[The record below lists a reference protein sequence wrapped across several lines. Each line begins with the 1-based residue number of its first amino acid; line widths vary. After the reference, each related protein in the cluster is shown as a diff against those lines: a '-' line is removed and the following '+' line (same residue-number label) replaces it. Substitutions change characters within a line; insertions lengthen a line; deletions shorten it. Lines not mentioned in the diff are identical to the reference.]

1 MKITTENLLTAEKLE
16 LIGNASFDLVNA
28 GDITALSADLSTTPN
43 GAADGLIITNARAF
57 PRTIPF
63 ILRIKNG
70 QNVQDVIDSV
80 FSVVR
85 LKSDVRITLEG
96 FYKNP
101 FSEVY
106 NDGIITEINKPRFSE
121 NSPALSIAFS
131 VYFPDPFWRKNIEE
145 TTSNPTEANPY
156 TLTNSGQVETG
167 AEITITATSNA
178 VSIPTVYLA
187 SGGNTQTMSFS
198 VPEISLSMD
207 SGDTFVI
214 KTFRGEKSAI
224 LTVGGTKTDATP
236 YLDFSAD
243 WITIPRGNSSFYL
256 SASNFSVDIKFEAK
270 YI

>member
-1 MKITTENLLTAEKLE
+1 MQITIEDLLTAEELE

-43 GAADGLIITNARAF
+43 GAADGLIVTNARAF

-63 ILRIKNG
+63 VLRIKNG
-70 QNVQDVIDSV
+70 QNVQDVLDSV

-85 LKSDVRITLEG
+85 LKADVRITLEG
-96 FYKNP
+96 FYKSP

-106 NDGIITEINKPRFSE
+106 NDGKIIEISKPRFSE

-131 VYFPDPFWRKNIEE
+131 VYFPDPYWKKDI
-145 TTSNPTEANPY
+145 TATKSNPTAANKL
-156 TLTNSGQVETG
+156 TLTNAGQVETG
-167 AEITITATSNA
+167 AEITITATSNE

-187 SGGNTQTMSFS
+187 SGGNTQTMSFTI
-198 VPEISLSMD
+198 PEISTSMD

-224 LTVGGTKTDATP
+224 LTVGGTVTVATP
-236 YLDFSAD
+236 YLDFSSV
-243 WITIPRGNSSFYL
+243 WITIPRGSSLFYL
-256 SASNFSVDIKFEAK
+256 SASDFSVDINFEAK

>member
-1 MKITTENLLTAEKLE
+1 MQITIEDLLTSDELE

-63 ILRIKNG
+63 VLRIKNG
-70 QNVQDVIDSV
+70 QNVQDVLDSV

-85 LKSDVRITLEG
+85 LKADVRITLEG
-96 FYKNP
+96 FYKSP

-106 NDGIITEINKPRFSE
+106 NDGKIIEISKPRFSE
-121 NSPALSIAFS
+121 NSPALSVAFS
-131 VYFPDPFWRKNIEE
+131 VYFPDPFWRIYIATI
-145 TTSNPTEANPY
+145 TTNPTADNKL

-167 AEITITATSNA
+167 AEITITATKNG
-178 VSIPTVYLA
+178 VIPTVYLA
-187 SGGNTQTMSFS
+187 SGGKTQTMSFT
-198 VPEISLSMD
+198 VPEISTSM
-207 SGDTFVI
+207 STNDTFVI

-224 LTVGGTKTDATP
+224 LTVGGTVTDATP
-236 YLDFSAD
+236 YLDFSSD
-243 WITIPRGNSSFYL
+243 WITIPRGSSLFYL
-256 SASNFSVDIKFEAK
+256 SASGFSVDINFEAR

>member
-1 MKITTENLLTAEKLE
+1 MQITIEDLLTSEELE

-43 GAADGLIITNARAF
+43 GAADGLIVTNARAF

-63 ILRIKNG
+63 VLRIKNG

-85 LKSDVRITLEG
+85 LKADVRITLEG
-96 FYKNP
+96 FYKSP

-106 NDGIITEINKPRFSE
+106 NDGKIIEISKPRFSE

-131 VYFPDPFWRKNIEE
+131 VYFPDPFWRIYIA
-145 TTSNPTEANPY
+145 TITSNPTKANPY
-156 TLTNSGQVETG
+156 TLTNAGQVETG
-167 AEITITATSNA
+167 AEITITAKTNE

-187 SGGNTQTMSFS
+187 AGGKTQTMSFT
-198 VPEISLSMD
+198 VPEISTSM
-207 SGDTFVI
+207 SKNDTFVI

-256 SASNFSVDIKFEAK
+256 SEEGFSVDINFEAK